1 MLRISCR
8 CGAAGAEAHGDAP
21 QAALRPAPG
30 GQSVRVLLALVIA
43 LILAGC
49 AGRSGR
55 PPAVSPSAS
64 SQANAP
70 LRSAGEHVVQRGET
84 LAMIG
89 RRYGTDY
96 LSLARLNGIRPPYT
110 IYPGQRLR
118 VPGTAAASTPVA
130 PPGGWTWPTAG
141 NTLRGYSAAHGG
153 NKGLDIAGQIG
164 QPVRA
169 AAAGTVVYAGNG
181 LRQYGNLLIVKH
193 NEDYLSAYGH
203 LQKIAVAEGSTVS
216 SGQTIA
222 SMGSPGDG
230 RGVLHFEIRYRGTPI
245 DPAQVVLSP
254 PSGGD

>member
-21 QAALRPAPG
+21 QAALRAAPG
-30 GQSVRVLLALVIA
+30 GQPARVLLALAIA
-43 LILAGC
+43 LILSGC

-64 SQANAP
+64 SQANASLP
-70 LRSAGEHVVQRGET
+70 SGEHVVQRGET
-84 LAMIG
+84 LAAIG
-89 RRYGTDY
+89 RRYGTSY
-96 LSLARLNGIRPPYT
+96 LTLARLNGIRSPYT

-118 VPGTAAASTPVA
+118 VPGTAGAPAPTPVTPA
-130 PPGGWTWPTAG
+130 GGWTWPTAG
-141 NTLRGYSAAHGG
+141 TTLRGYVAAHGG

-164 QPVRA
+164 QPIRA

-193 NEDYLSAYGH
+193 NEDYLSAYGY

-216 SGQTIA
+216 GGQTIA

-245 DPAQVVLSP
+245 DPAAVLP
-254 PSGGD
+254 RPSGG

>member
-1 MLRISCR
+1 VLRISCH
-8 CGAAGAEAHGDAP
+8 CGAVGAEAHRDAP
-21 QAALRPAPG
+21 PAALRPVPG
-30 GQSVRVLLALVIA
+30 GQPTCVLLALAIA

-55 PPAVSPSAS
+55 PPAVSPSAP
-64 SQANAP
+64 SQASAS
-70 LRSAGEHVVQRGET
+70 LRGGEHVVQRGET
-84 LAMIG
+84 LAAIG

-96 LSLARLNGIRPPYT
+96 LSLARLNGIRSPYT

-118 VPGTAAASTPVA
+118 LPGTAAAPGPA
-130 PPGGWTWPTAG
+130 GPPGGWTWPTAG

-164 QPVRA
+164 QPIRA

-222 SMGSPGDG
+222 NMGSPGDG

-245 DPAQVVLSP
+245 DPAAVLP
-254 PSGGD
+254 RPSGG

>member
-8 CGAAGAEAHGDAP
+8 CGAAGAEACGDAP
-21 QAALRPAPG
+21 QAALRPAQG
-30 GQSVRVLLALVIA
+30 GRSARVLLALAMA

-55 PPAVSPSAS
+55 PPAVSPSAP
-64 SQANAP
+64 SQASAS
-70 LRSAGEHVVQRGET
+70 LRGGEHVVQRGET
-84 LAMIG
+84 LAAIG

-96 LSLARLNGIRPPYT
+96 LSLARLNGIRSPYT

-118 VPGTAAASTPVA
+118 LPGTAAASTPVA
-130 PPGGWTWPTAG
+130 PAGGWTWPTAG
-141 NTLRGYSAAHGG
+141 TTLRGYVAAHGG

-164 QPVRA
+164 QPIRA
-169 AAAGTVVYAGNG
+169 AASGTVVYAGNG

-203 LQKIAVAEGSTVS
+203 LQKINVAEGSTVS
-216 SGQTIA
+216 VGQTIA

-245 DPAQVVLSP
+245 DPARVLP
-254 PSGGD
+254 APAGG

>member
-21 QAALRPAPG
+21 QAALRAAPG
-30 GQSVRVLLALVIA
+30 GQPARVLLALVIA
-43 LILAGC
+43 LILSGC

-64 SQANAP
+64 SQANAS
-70 LRSAGEHVVQRGET
+70 LRSGEHVVQRGET
-84 LAMIG
+84 LAAIG

-96 LSLARLNGIRPPYT
+96 LTLARLNGIRSPYT

-118 VPGTAAASTPVA
+118 VPGAAGVPAPTPVTPA
-130 PPGGWTWPTAG
+130 GGWTWPTAG
-141 NTLRGYSAAHGG
+141 TTLRGYVAAHGG

-216 SGQTIA
+216 GGQTIA

-245 DPAQVVLSP
+245 DPAAVLP
-254 PSGGD
+254 RPSGG